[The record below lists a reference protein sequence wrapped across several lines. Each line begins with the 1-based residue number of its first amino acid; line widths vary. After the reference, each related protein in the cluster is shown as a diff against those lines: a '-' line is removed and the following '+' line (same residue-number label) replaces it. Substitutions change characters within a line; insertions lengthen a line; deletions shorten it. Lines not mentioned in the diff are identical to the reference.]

1 MRVKKRE
8 LHSVR
13 PQNFKHGRPDY
24 GHLALAYYIALCQG
38 DDTVFRSDCYTT
50 SISIKTKQQLLIY
63 ECVLNWK
70 VPAMQ
75 IVTMKDSW
83 VGALRYR
90 GGRTRVNTYFT
101 EEGVFFKTS
110 ACSRF
115 CKRMVLFVSRY
126 EVCGGEGEIPLAIHE
141 VYTTLTPSDS
151 QVKEPASLLPP
162 LAAAK
167 QAEDYKI
174 LS

>member
-1 MRVKKRE
+1 MRVKNRE
-8 LHSVR
+8 LYSVR

-38 DDTVFRSDCYTT
+38 DDTVFRLDCYTT

-90 GGRTRVNTYFT
+90 GGRPRVNTYFT
-101 EEGVFFKTS
+101 EEGVFTY
-110 ACSRF
+110 
-115 CKRMVLFVSRY
+115 LFVIS
-126 EVCGGEGEIPLAIHE
+126 
-141 VYTTLTPSDS
+141 
-151 QVKEPASLLPP
+151 
-162 LAAAK
+162 
-167 QAEDYKI
+167 
-174 LS
+174 

>member
-1 MRVKKRE
+1 MRVKNRE
-8 LHSVR
+8 LYSVR

-38 DDTVFRSDCYTT
+38 DDTVFRLDCYTT

-101 EEGVFFKTS
+101 EEGVFLRPPHVRDF
-110 ACSRF
+110 
-115 CKRMVLFVSRY
+115 
-126 EVCGGEGEIPLAIHE
+126 
-141 VYTTLTPSDS
+141 
-151 QVKEPASLLPP
+151 VKEWYFLYPGTKYAGGGGGVKFP
-162 LAAAK
+162 LQSTK
-167 QAEDYKI
+167 YTR
-174 LS
+174 L